1 MMKWEHEVQ
10 KLEKGIDD
18 ELSKSQMELQQL
30 HVRIQELQQ
39 FLTHSKS
46 TLQGWLKENHK
57 GWEETIGKLC
67 DEAILWQTNLSPQK
81 AEGNS
86 FYGIQIDLNVIERH
100 IKSIDDII
108 KKKRRRNNV
117 RQKSLC
123 ACNVCK
129 PKKQRDKS
137 K

>member
-1 MMKWEHEVQ
+1 MKF
-10 KLEKGIDD
+10 KIGKGIDD

-81 AEGNS
+81 
-86 FYGIQIDLNVIERH
+86 
-100 IKSIDDII
+100 
-108 KKKRRRNNV
+108 
-117 RQKSLC
+117 QKAILFME
-123 ACNVCK
+123 
-129 PKKQRDKS
+129 S
-137 K
+137 KLI

>member
-86 FYGIQIDLNVIERH
+86 FYGIQIDLNVIDRH
-100 IKSIDDII
+100 IKSIDID
-108 KKKRRRNNV
+108 
-117 RQKSLC
+117 
-123 ACNVCK
+123 
-129 PKKQRDKS
+129 
-137 K
+137 

>member
-1 MMKWEHEVQ
+1 
-10 KLEKGIDD
+10 
-18 ELSKSQMELQQL
+18 MELQQL